1 MSFEYVYGFQP
12 VLEILKAERRDV
24 FELYHSN
31 RSFDG
36 VSKTIIEKAK
46 KRGLVLKESSKEKL
60 SELSS
65 QALHQGVV
73 LKTEA
78 YPYVDEGFLL
88 QQLRTQNNLFILI
101 LDQIQDPQNLG
112 AILRTA
118 HCAGVDA
125 VFIPERR
132 ACEITPLVQKVSA
145 GASEYLKIS
154 LAKNLARL
162 IDALKEFPVWVYG
175 AAADA
180 KSVYSSL
187 DYSGN
192 VAWVM
197 GNEGEG
203 MRSLV
208 KQKCDALVSIP
219 LHGAIDSLNV
229 SVATG
234 VLLYEVLRQR
244 ALKK

>member
-1 MSFEYVYGFQP
+1 MSYEYVYGFQP
-12 VLEILKAERRDV
+12 ILEILKAERREV
-24 FELYHSN
+24 FELYHSSRN
-31 RSFDG
+31 FDAVSRSL
-36 VSKTIIEKAK
+36 IEKAK
-46 KRGLVLKESSKEKL
+46 KRGLSLKEVSKEKL
-60 SELSS
+60 SELSA
-65 QALHQGVV
+65 QALHQGLV

-78 YPYVDEGFLL
+78 YPYVDEGFLIE
-88 QQLRTQNNLFILI
+88 QMRGRQNLFILI

-162 IDALKEFPVWVYG
+162 IDFLKEFPVWVYG
-175 AAADA
+175 ACAEAKAAYTD
-180 KSVYSSL
+180 L
-187 DYSGN
+187 DYSGS

-203 MRSLV
+203 LRSLV

-219 LHGAIDSLNV
+219 LRGRIDSLNV

-234 VLLYEVLRQR
+234 ILLYEVLRQR
-244 ALKK
+244 VLKK